1 LNINVR
7 ELEFTKM
14 SEQKYFPCVRAL
26 NINVGE
32 LRVHKVSEQRLC
44 LPMAI
49 NLGNLGN
56 WNISATE
63 FRPEISLKGI
73 THSVLAPEA
82 SLEAVKFDQ
91 DCVGSQAVLGRFLP
105 KGGLGH
111 SELALALT

>member
-1 LNINVR
+1 
-7 ELEFTKM
+7 M

-73 THSVLAPEA
+73 THSVLYIY
-82 SLEAVKFDQ
+82 
-91 DCVGSQAVLGRFLP
+91 C
-105 KGGLGH
+105 
-111 SELALALT
+111 